1 MTRGKPWDIN
11 EIRRL
16 HQLVEEGKS
25 VDEICR
31 IMVKTRDAVIQ
42 KMFDLKLKSVK
53 EKKIRVSGKKTIF
66 SSSQLVIP
74 EDLPTVEDTLK
85 ILAASLLKS
94 TEAGLCRD
102 EVFRLQATANLAKNY
117 KDAFAEYL
125 DYRGIEE
132 RMDRLED
139 KFEGLEQKGKA
150 LSAK

>member
-1 MTRGKPWDIN
+1 MEFVGCWGS
-11 EIRRL
+11 
-16 HQLVEEGKS
+16 VEEGKTIEKS
-25 VDEICR
+25 LK
-31 IMVKTRDAVIQ
+31 IMVKTFDSIKQ
-42 KMFDLKLKSVK
+42 KMFDLKLSVK
-53 EKKIRVSGKKTIF
+53 EKTLVPPKKTIF